1 VAAGAAA
8 RRTGSL
14 CLRYYEKGGRWRL
27 PAKFPKRDAG
37 SDMKKILKS
46 IIHYLGYEV
55 RALPRNSRYAVFE
68 EPDARDYEQLN

>member
-1 VAAGAAA
+1 M
-8 RRTGSL
+8 
-14 CLRYYEKGGRWRL
+14 